1 MNKNEVR
8 CKTMK
13 KLVLK
18 KLVLI
23 KKEFIKLTITFFS
36 ILFLTANCS
45 SDNMSFVTLD
55 KSDFNMS
62 SVDIPESVIIL
73 GPNHT
78 GCGPQASIM
87 ESGSWQMPMGNVNID
102 QDLAQAIIL
111 NSDILQSDISA
122 QMLEHS
128 IEVQVPFLQ
137 YFHSDIKIVP
147 IILGGHSLSMCKSLA
162 HAIVQGINSSDK
174 DILIVASTDLTH
186 YKSQTEANQ
195 TDYKVIDKILN
206 LDARGLFDMVIQEG
220 ISMCG
225 VIPVT
230 VALLAATEIGGSS
243 AEIVRYTDS
252 GEVSGD
258 TDQVVGY
265 AGVVIS

>member
-1 MNKNEVR
+1 MNVR
-8 CKTMK
+8 KPAVSGQFYPGNPSR
-13 KLVLK
+13 LFEEIER
-18 KLVLI
+18 LI
-23 KKEFIKLTITFFS
+23 DPDI
-36 ILFLTANCS
+36 
-45 SDNMSFVTLD
+45 D
-55 KSDFNMS
+55 KQKAIGVVSPHAGLMYSGRVAGKVFS

-230 VALLAATEIGGSS
+230 TMILAAKEMKAQNATL
-243 AEIVRYTDS
+243 VKYMT
-252 GEVSGD
+252 SGD
-258 TDQVVGY
+258 ISGDYNQVVGY
-265 AGVVIS
+265 AGIIIN